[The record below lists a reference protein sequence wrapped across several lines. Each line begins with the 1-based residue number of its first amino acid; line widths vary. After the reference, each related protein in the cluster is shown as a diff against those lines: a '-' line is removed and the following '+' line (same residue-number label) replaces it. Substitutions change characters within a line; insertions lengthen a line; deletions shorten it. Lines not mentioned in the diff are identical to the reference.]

1 MLRGC
6 LSVAPYYVTYRTAQ
20 TYRGAYSSLRESIA
34 SLSRSGLF
42 PRGCRVDIGWIG
54 GKYNANIGIQ
64 KTACRINYSAGG
76 FLFILFGA

>member
-42 PRGCRVDIGWIG
+42 PRGCRVDRWE
-54 GKYNANIGIQ
+54 IQ
-64 KTACRINYSAGG
+64 CEHRNTKNRLSNYSAGG

>member
-20 TYRGAYSSLRESIA
+20 TYRGAHSSLRECESVA
-34 SLSRSGLF
+34 ERAFSERMSG
-42 PRGCRVDIGWIG
+42 GYRVDRWE
-54 GKYNANIGIQ
+54 IQ
-64 KTACRINYSAGG
+64 CEHRNTKNRLSNYSAGG